1 MKNKDLKKI
10 YLLIVINA
18 LILSLVYIYYSI
30 IIFKSYAL
38 VFTSSIIFII
48 TLLSLFSLKINND
61 NHKHIISII
70 NICLTITL
78 ILFNMFNNLGIINF
92 G

>member
-10 YLLIVINA
+10 YLLIGVNA
-18 LILSLVYIYYSI
+18 LILSLMYIFYSI
-30 IIFKSYAL
+30 YIFKNNGL

-48 TLLSLFSLKINND
+48 TLLSLINIRLN
-61 NHKHIISII
+61 KHIISII